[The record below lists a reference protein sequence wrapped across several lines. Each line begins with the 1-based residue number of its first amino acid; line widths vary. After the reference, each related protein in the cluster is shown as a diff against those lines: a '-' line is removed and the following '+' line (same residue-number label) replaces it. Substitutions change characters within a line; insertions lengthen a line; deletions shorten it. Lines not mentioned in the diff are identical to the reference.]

1 MVLGWT
7 SRSNVEIVESAKRLC
22 RLNPE
27 HEVMAFDEEYL
38 RGLRN
43 EICSD

>member
-7 SRSNVEIVESAKRLC
+7 PRSNVKIVESSEEDG

-38 RGLRN
+38 TWIM
-43 EICSD
+43 E